1 MLSAYDQDNN
11 YVLAIE
17 ARRDDGPFYC
27 PECRGELILKA
38 GRVKIA
44 HFAHQAYSACSYADE
59 LESKEH
65 IEAKLE
71 IYEALRVQPS
81 VEKLQ
86 VERYLKEVRPDVSFY
101 YDGSYIAIE
110 IQISPITLDEII
122 RRTTAY
128 TRKNIYVLWTP
139 ILSLDMFSGR
149 YAPKDFE
156 RNLYRLYD
164 EMVYYWSKDL
174 DLVPTEFEEYTLV
187 GGRYSSWKEKPS
199 KRFVTPR
206 MSPTVSIL
214 ELSPLKQP
222 RQYPFP
228 AARLWGLPFGDDD
241 DETRRNWSIEM
252 VYRKPR

>member
-1 MLSAYDQDNN
+1 MQVTQGTGMLSAYDKDNN
-11 YVLAIE
+11 YVLAAE
-17 ARRDDGPFYC
+17 VQYDDGPFYC
-27 PECRGELILKA
+27 PECHGELILKA

-44 HFAHQAYSACSYADE
+44 HFAHQAYADCSYTGE
-59 LESKEH
+59 PESDEH
-65 IEAKLE
+65 IKAKLE
-71 IYEALRVQPS
+71 IYKALRDQPG

-86 VERYLKEVRPDVSFY
+86 VERSLKEVRPDVSFY

-128 TRKNIYVLWTP
+128 TRKNIYVLWAP

-156 RNLYRLYD
+156 RNLHRLY
-164 EMVYYWSKDL
+164 EGIVYYWSKGL

-187 GGRYSSWKEKPS
+187 GGRYSSWNEKPS
-199 KRFVTPR
+199 KRFVTPQ

-222 RQYPFP
+222 RRYPFP
-228 AARLWGLPFGDDD
+228 AARLWGLPFEEDDD
-241 DETRRNWSIEM
+241 DEG
-252 VYRKPR
+252 